1 MIRGMSTLNH
11 IRVETDGD
19 PVAMAERGDVLA
31 SHLKRGHAL
40 LRAGKLPAQDSG
52 GIAHDLRVGLDCRP
66 STLNGKLEMLLTYQ
80 EPSRS
85 GQRHGQ
91 GRR

>member
-1 MIRGMSTLNH
+1 MTWGISTLNH

-19 PVAMAERGDVLA
+19 PVAMAERGDVLT

-52 GIAHDLRVGLDCRP
+52 GIAHDLRVGLDYRS
-66 STLNGKLEMLLTYQ
+66 STLNGTLEML
-80 EPSRS
+80 
-85 GQRHGQ
+85 G
-91 GRR
+91 